1 MIILINIS
9 RDILL
14 LLLFK
19 DTLFNKSKKFNLKKI
34 LVISDTHSYVDNKI
48 INYVKQADQVWHAGD
63 LGKIEVLEKIENICK
78 TIAVYGN
85 IDNQLIRGEL
95 KEYEIFYCEGV
106 KVLMIHIAGKPP
118 IYNQKTNSLIRNE
131 RPKILVYGH
140 SHILKVRFDKK
151 NEVLLINPGAAGRH
165 GFHKKRT
172 MIRFEI
178 DGNSIKN
185 MEIIELG
192 QRSKL
197 PDSI

>member
-48 INYVKQADQVWHAGD
+48 INYIKQADQIWHAGD
-63 LGKIEVLEKIENICK
+63 LGNIEVLEKIKNISK

-85 IDNQLIRGEL
+85 IDNKLIRTEL
-95 KEYEIFYCEGV
+95 KEYEVFSCEGV
-106 KVLMIHIAGKPP
+106 KVLIIHIAGKPP
-118 IYNQKTNSLIRNE
+118 FYNQKTKSLVKNE

-140 SHILKVRFDKK
+140 SHILKVGFDKK
-151 NEVLLINPGAAGRH
+151 NELLLINPGAAGRH

-178 DGNSIKN
+178 DENSIQN

-192 QRSKL
+192 LRSKL
-197 PDSI
+197 PDSV

>member
-1 MIILINIS
+1 M
-9 RDILL
+9 
-14 LLLFK
+14 
-19 DTLFNKSKKFNLKKI
+19 KKI

-48 INYVKQADQVWHAGD
+48 INYIKQADQIWHAGD
-63 LGKIEVLEKIENICK
+63 LGNIEVLEKIKNISK
-78 TIAVYGN
+78 TIAVCGN
-85 IDNQLIRGEL
+85 IDNKLIRTEL
-95 KEYEIFYCEGV
+95 KEYEIFYCERV

-118 IYNQKTNSLIRNE
+118 FYNQKTKNLVKNE

-140 SHILKVRFDKK
+140 SHILKVGFDKK
-151 NEVLLINPGAAGRH
+151 NELLLINPGAAGRH

-178 DGNSIKN
+178 DENSIQN

-197 PDSI
+197 PDSV